1 MKVIEKALNG
11 VILFEPSVYGD
22 ARGYFFES
30 YRDSLLKEHG
40 VNHEFLQ
47 DNESLSKKNVLRGL
61 HLQRN
66 PMAQGKLV
74 RVASGAVLDVAVD
87 VRSDSNTFGQH
98 FKALLSHE
106 NKRIMYIPPGFAHG
120 FLSLKENT
128 RFLYKCTNYYN
139 KESEDGILWNDPTL
153 NIDWGIKN
161 PIVSDKDLEL
171 PLFTNFKPE

>member
-1 MKVIEKALNG
+1 MKLIERALDG
-11 VILFEPSVYGD
+11 VLLFEPSVYGD
-22 ARGYFFES
+22 GRGYFFES
-30 YRDSLLKEHG
+30 YRDDTLTDFG
-40 VNHEFLQ
+40 VNEKFVQ

-74 RVASGAVLDVAVD
+74 RVTSGAVLDVAVD
-87 VRSDSNTFGQH
+87 VRANSSTYGQH
-98 FKALLSHE
+98 YKANLSHE
-106 NKRIMYIPPGFAHG
+106 NKRVMYIPPGFAHG

-153 NIDWGIKN
+153 NIDWGIEN
-161 PIVSDKDLEL
+161 PIVSEKDLAL
-171 PLFTNFKPE
+171 PAFNLFKPE

>member
-1 MKVIEKALNG
+1 MKVVEKALNG

-22 ARGYFFES
+22 SRGYFFES
-30 YRDSLLKEHG
+30 YRDSLVKEHG
-40 VNHEFLQ
+40 ITEDFLQ

-61 HLQRN
+61 HLQRS

-74 RVASGAVLDVAVD
+74 RVTSGAVLDVAVD
-87 VRSDSNTFGQH
+87 VRSDSSTFGQH
-98 FKALLSHE
+98 FKAVLSHE

-128 RFLYKCTNYYN
+128 RFLYKCTKYYN

-153 NIDWGIKN
+153 NIEWGVKN

>member
-1 MKVIEKALNG
+1 MKLIERALDG
-11 VILFEPSVYGD
+11 VLLFEPSVYGD
-22 ARGYFFES
+22 SRGYFFES
-30 YRDSLLKEHG
+30 YRDETLTDLG
-40 VNHEFLQ
+40 VNEKFVQ

-74 RVASGAVLDVAVD
+74 RVTSGAVLDVAVD
-87 VRSDSNTFGQH
+87 VRANSNTYGQH
-98 FKALLSHE
+98 FKAILSHE
-106 NKRIMYIPPGFAHG
+106 NKRVMYIPPGFAHG

-153 NIDWGIKN
+153 NIEWGIEN
-161 PIVSDKDLEL
+161 PIVSEKDLAL
-171 PLFTNFKPE
+171 PLFNLFKPE